1 MSNKYDE
8 LKKQHSKEFNEFP
21 IFFAFDNEQFKKGM
35 KELGLSEKDEDKI
48 GSIGFGGF
56 IRKTDVEA
64 FNEMN
69 KRHRQEEKEAIQN
82 DKTGEGYIKDM
93 FLSEMANH
101 EYGYTY
107 DITDTLE
114 ACGLSFEDIE
124 NNENLKNGLNLA
136 KEEYFKR
143 EKELES
149 EEEEESI

>member
-21 IFFAFDNEQFKKGM
+21 IFFAFDENQFKEGM
-35 KELGLSEKDEDKI
+35 QKLGLTENDKDKVV
-48 GSIGFGGF
+48 SIGFGGI

-64 FNEMN
+64 FKGMN
-69 KRHRQEEKEAIQN
+69 IRHKEEIREAIQN
-82 DKTGEGYIKDM
+82 DKTGEGFIKDM

-101 EYGYTY
+101 EYGYTR

-114 ACGLSFEDIE
+114 ACGLSIDDIE
-124 NNENLKNGLNLA
+124 ENENLKNGLNLA
-136 KEEYFKR
+136 KEDYLKR
-143 EKELES
+143 E

>member
-8 LKKQHSKEFNEFP
+8 LKEQHSKEFSKFP
-21 IFFAFDNEQFKKGM
+21 IFFAFDENQFKEGM
-35 KELGLSEKDEDKI
+35 QKLGLTENDKDKVAN
-48 GSIGFGGF
+48 IGFGGI
-56 IRKTDVEA
+56 IRKTDIEA
-64 FNEMN
+64 FKGMN
-69 KRHRQEEKEAIQN
+69 IRHREEIKEAIQN
-82 DKTGEGYIKDM
+82 DKTGEGFIKDM

-101 EYGYTY
+101 EYGYTR

-114 ACGLSFEDIE
+114 ACGLSYEDIE

-149 EEEEESI
+149 EEEEDEL